1 MDFVWMGA
9 LLALWAAL
17 AAMAF
22 GLNRLEGPG
31 ATSASNEL
39 NTGEGERP

>member
-17 AAMAF
+17 AAVAF

-31 ATSASNEL
+31 ATSAPNEL